1 MNRNVAPDQTLTTH
15 GTLAAGSYLLGEAGT
30 AAEPFGAV
38 IIATGHASN
47 FGIINLYAPTVDSF
61 VGGSGAT
68 LLAEGVLT
76 NAGIVTV
83 RGGDEFSNASALLS
97 ITNDVTNTGEILL
110 QNGALGSH
118 YYDGGPGG
126 QLTDSGT
133 LTNTG
138 TVLLE
143 GGIGYNANG
152 STASISGLL
161 NNAGTVT
168 VQQAAELSIATS
180 GVLTN
185 SADLTIDGGRL
196 EFYGGPPYGSSTGTL
211 DVNGT
216 LANSGLLTLGGGVVD
231 YGNGYS
237 ISGLGADAAVA
248 GVLINTGAIDL
259 QGGAGYRY
267 GYFPPPFSTGPTL
280 SLTGALTNQ
289 GSIELH
295 AGYAPPGG
303 YYGAGATL
311 IDSGALTNT
320 GTIVVDGATTA
331 SADALLTVT
340 ATGTLTNTGTITGTG
355 SIDNAGL
362 LRTTGGD
369 IAIAALRNTGTIALA
384 ANTQLTI
391 ASAITQSGQ
400 LDLAAHATLT
410 LAGSVSATQQ
420 IAFGGPGATL
430 ILASPNSFAGVLTNF
445 APTDTIDFAGD
456 FAGGFAGAA
465 LTAATTAGSL
475 LDLTFANGATFDLR
489 LDAPLAGA
497 TLTLSSD
504 HHGGTDLRLAA
515 AAPLPLIAPLQT
527 DHPLA

>member
-47 FGIINLYAPTVDSF
+47 FGIINLYGSAILDSSF
-61 VGGSGAT
+61 GGSGAT

-83 RGGDEFSNASALLS
+83 GGANDFIDASALLS

-110 QNGALGSH
+110 QNGALGFH
-118 YYDGGPGG
+118 YYAGGPGG

-185 SADLTIDGGRL
+185 SADLTIDGGTL

-311 IDSGALTNT
+311 IDSGTLTNT

-340 ATGTLTNTGTITGTG
+340 ATGTLTNSGAITGTG
-355 SIDNAGL
+355 SIDNEGL

-391 ASAITQSGQ
+391 GSAITQSGQ

-420 IAFGGPGATL
+420 IAFGGPDATL

-456 FAGGFAGAA
+456 FAGAA
-465 LTAATTAGSL
+465 LTAATAAGSL

-504 HHGGTDLRLAA
+504 HHGGTDLRLGA